1 MARNLHYIFLK
12 PEMVATPTKAHL
24 KDVKEIH
31 IRHYLF

>member
-1 MARNLHYIFLK
+1 MMYINLIDNYK

-24 KDVKEIH
+24 KDVKEKH